1 MSKHAHPD
9 YPWLSWSGDQMR
21 CERCGSICTHWTHG
35 CYLPQQVRGHE
46 RQTEAFVE
54 RHSRCEVGT

>member
-1 MSKHAHPD
+1 
-9 YPWLSWSGDQMR
+9 MR

-54 RHSRCEVGT
+54 RHSRCEEVTT